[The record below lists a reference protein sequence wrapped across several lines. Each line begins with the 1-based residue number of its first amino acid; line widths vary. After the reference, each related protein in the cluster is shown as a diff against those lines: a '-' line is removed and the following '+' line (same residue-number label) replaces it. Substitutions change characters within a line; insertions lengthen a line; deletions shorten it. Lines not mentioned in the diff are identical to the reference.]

1 MPAGAGVGQIGFR
14 LSFSGLVRGFGCF
27 GRMAWRWLIVVVC
40 VIHWD
45 QAVLW
50 CCRGRRIGVGQCS
63 CGLVP
68 IPSCDL
74 RFGPGTRLALSSHR
88 RAITSSC
95 RLIITPTLHLVV
107 SQTSQPANR
116 SARQPVSPPTSQPA
130 NQSGA
135 RQSHSAFR
143 SQTPYSPHQSPHRSA
158 HISHTSTLNSKN
170 NLRILRCFLRWLTSR
185 YRAVV
190 HSNP

>member
-1 MPAGAGVGQIGFR
+1 
-14 LSFSGLVRGFGCF
+14 
-27 GRMAWRWLIVVVC
+27 MAWRWLIVVVC

-50 CCRGRRIGVGQCS
+50 CCRGRRISVGQCS

-88 RAITSSC
+88 LAITSSC

-116 SARQPVSPPTSQPA
+116 SARQPVRRSPVS
-130 NQSGA
+130 
-135 RQSHSAFR
+135 FR
-143 SQTPYSPHQSPHRSA
+143 FPLPDPLFTPSIPHRSA
-158 HISHTSTLNSKN
+158 HISHSSTPNPKN
-170 NLRILRCFLRWLTSR
+170 NLKILCCFLRWLTSR
-185 YRAVV
+185 YRAVA
-190 HSNP
+190 H

>member
-1 MPAGAGVGQIGFR
+1 MVLVLPADCWNSAVFGVVGGWCLRVGWRSCGLDRFSAPALGF
-14 LSFSGLVRGFGCF
+14 GPWFGCF

-50 CCRGRRIGVGQCS
+50 CCRGRRISVGQCS

-116 SARQPVSPPTSQPA
+116 SARQPVRRSPVSFRFPLPDPLFTPSIPPSIRSHLSLIHP
-130 NQSGA
+130 QS
-135 RQSHSAFR
+135 
-143 SQTPYSPHQSPHRSA
+143 
-158 HISHTSTLNSKN
+158 
-170 NLRILRCFLRWLTSR
+170 
-185 YRAVV
+185 
-190 HSNP
+190 